1 MFDYSKIPDIEL
13 EDIVTDVNKKIFKRM
28 PKTLA
33 EFCSGV
39 ESDEMFYSHH
49 TSFGTYTRTL
59 QNFHK
64 QIYNFLECLGAVEY
78 SIEDSLHNACINS
91 PLGITYIGR
100 FDKKLGES
108 WKIKDISKLYRFEL
122 GRLWLPPHQ
131 EAKVT
136 QNGRVPESVAEIL
149 RKYIAYV
156 IKCKDKDFDE
166 LQKELIILANAGVI
180 DTKFYD
186 KVASEINKTAE
197 QKQQIISLVE
207 TRKEAIQNQ
216 KQ

>member
-13 EDIVTDVNKKIFKRM
+13 EDIVSDVNKKIFKRM

-33 EFCSGV
+33 EFCRGV
-39 ESDEMFYSHH
+39 ESDERFYSHH
-49 TSFGTYTRTL
+49 SSFGTYTKTL
-59 QNFHK
+59 QKFHK
-64 QIYNFLECLGAVEY
+64 QVYNYLEALGAVEY
-78 SIEDSLHNACINS
+78 SIEDSLQNACINS

-100 FDKKLGES
+100 FEKGLDES
-108 WKIKDISKLYRFEL
+108 WKIKDIPMLYRFEL
-122 GRLWLPPHQ
+122 GRLWLPPHH

-136 QNGRVPESVAEIL
+136 QNGKVPESVAEIL
-149 RKYIAYV
+149 RGYIAYT
-156 IKCKDKDFDE
+156 IKCKDKNFDE

-186 KVASEINKTAE
+186 KIAAEMNKSPE
-197 QKQQIISLVE
+197 QKQQTIAQAES
-207 TRKEAIQNQ
+207 RKNLRQNQ

>member
-1 MFDYSKIPDIEL
+1 MFDYSKIPEVAL
-13 EDIVTDVNKKIFKRM
+13 EDIVQDVNKKIFKRM

-33 EFCSGV
+33 EFCRGV

-49 TSFGTYTRTL
+49 SNFGTYTKTL
-59 QNFHK
+59 QSFHK
-64 QIYNFLECLGAVEY
+64 QIYGFLECLDAVEY

-100 FDKKLGES
+100 FEKNLGES
-108 WKIKDISKLYRFEL
+108 WKIKDIPKLYRFEL

-136 QNGRVPESVAEIL
+136 QKGKVPESVAEIL
-149 RKYIAYV
+149 RKYISYV

-180 DTKFYD
+180 DIKFYD
-186 KVASEINKTAE
+186 KVASEINKTTE
-197 QKQQIISLVE
+197 QKQQIINNVE
-207 TRKEAIQNQ
+207 ARKILRL
-216 KQ
+216 KQMH